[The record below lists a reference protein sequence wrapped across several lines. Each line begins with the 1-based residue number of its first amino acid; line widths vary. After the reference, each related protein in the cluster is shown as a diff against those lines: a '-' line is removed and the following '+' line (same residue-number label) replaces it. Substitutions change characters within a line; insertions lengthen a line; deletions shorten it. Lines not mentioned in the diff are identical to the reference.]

1 MDLAGCN
8 LGDPGLT
15 GLAARCTDLRH
26 LGLANTEVTDAGLAL
41 IGEAIKQ
48 PAKISGFYSLL
59 LQNV

>member
-1 MDLAGCN
+1 VDLAGCN

-48 PAKISGFYSLL
+48 PAKL
-59 LQNV
+59 